1 MFLENTTDRKIKGTA
16 EIRKTAWIE
25 SGRTEFISIYCE
37 KIIFKSIH
45 FMF

>member
-25 SGRTEFISIYCE
+25 SGRTEFMSINYE
-37 KIIFKSIH
+37 KIF
-45 FMF
+45 F